1 MRIKAWHSQY
11 ATLKKWIKSETINNG
26 NLAKNQMQKVT
37 MVIISKTYHYYSS
50 DFLSMYAFN
59 H

>member
-26 NLAKNQMQKVT
+26 NLQK
-37 MVIISKTYHYYSS
+37 KTNVESDTGYYQ
-50 DFLSMYAFN
+50 
-59 H
+59 